1 MRKTTIFLFSL
12 VFSVLIVFIS
22 CSETIESPKIEGEWS
37 FVRMKFADRPNAS
50 MDFEREAFK
59 SSIAFSDEGTFL
71 MAYRYKGYM
80 DPFSIF
86 QENNDS
92 LEIGLDR
99 REVLWGNWEF
109 SKADSALVL
118 VIKNMD
124 KKPLDFTLKNVE
136 NSSITLSNEKILG
149 DAFNAFQIQFRSSGA
164 AGVSVD
170 ENNYLSPKY
179 NTWRIPSSRK
189 ETKDEIR
196 QRIKNAFDFAVVFM
210 KFHQSKEES
219 VDTQFIHPLPLYFAA
234 NGLRSNRNKEW
245 EDLFYDDEDVVISY
259 QILEEVFDFPIDI
272 PDGLNGKPV
281 SLNIFILEEMAK
293 NIVW

>member
-1 MRKTTIFLFSL
+1 MNKTTRFLLSL
-12 VFSVLIVFIS
+12 VFLALVTLVS
-22 CSETIESPKIEGEWS
+22 CSDTVDSPTIEGEWS
-37 FVRMKFADRPNAS
+37 FVRMKFADRPNVP

-92 LEIGLDR
+92 LGIGLDR
-99 REVLWGNWEF
+99 SEVLWGNWEF

-124 KKPLDFTLKNVE
+124 KKPLDFILKNVE
-136 NSSITLSNEKILG
+136 NSAITLSNEKILG

-179 NTWRIPSSRK
+179 NTWRIPSARK
-189 ETKDEIR
+189 ETKEEIALR
-196 QRIKNAFDFAVVFM
+196 VKSAFDFAVVFM

-234 NGLRSNRNKEW
+234 NGLRSNKNKEW
-245 EDLFYDDEDVVISY
+245 EDLFFDEEDVAISY
-259 QILEEVFDFPIDI
+259 QILEEVFEFPIDI
-272 PDGLNGKPV
+272 PDELNGKPV
-281 SLNIFILEEMAK
+281 SLNIFILEQMAK